1 MSNSE
6 DPVPGRLLTTR
17 EVNMALKIS
26 GGRTVQAAIALNI
39 THIRLS
45 TFISKRPKLKE
56 LMKTYRLAMV
66 DHAEGNLSNA
76 LDNQDKWATVLVLK
90 TLGKDRGYSELRE
103 INHTLRIDDNPT
115 KVSDEQLVKL
125 IEEKTKEI
133 RMLQKKTE
141 FTEVLEAEIVDVE
154 VLRNFHEQL

>member
-1 MSNSE
+1 
-6 DPVPGRLLTTR
+6 
-17 EVNMALKIS
+17 
-26 GGRTVQAAIALNI
+26 
-39 THIRLS
+39 
-45 TFISKRPKLKE
+45 
-56 LMKTYRLAMV
+56 MV